1 MLPDAPLVT
10 AGPYRYL
17 SHPNYLAVG
26 VELAA
31 LPLAFGCYA
40 TALIAT
46 LANTAALRRRI
57 RIETRALAR
66 ACPDGASAAPG
77 DV

>member
-10 AGPYRYL
+10 GGPYRYL

-46 LANTAALRRRI
+46 LANTVALRRRI

-66 ACPDGASAAPG
+66 ARPDSPSSAPG
-77 DV
+77 DA